1 MIGDRELIMDDLL
14 SKQIP
19 HSIPAEQ
26 AVIGSMLIDGRC
38 VGDVI
43 GVVRPEDFYSTV
55 NRSIFETI
63 FSMFSFAKP
72 IDPVT
77 VLEQMREDGVYTE
90 DSPAYIR
97 DLMLITPTAA
107 NVMEYA
113 WIIKDKALLRGIVDA
128 GNDISSMAVSGEGGA
143 MNILEAAEQKVYRL
157 RSGSSRAELEDIK
170 EIMQDVYKQISEA
183 AKAGAGIPGMTTGFS
198 DLDRIIMGLN
208 KSDLILIA
216 SRPGMGKTSIALNI
230 ALHVA
235 RKSGKTVA
243 VFSLEMS
250 REQLAM
256 RLLSAS
262 SYIDGKKLQ
271 TGRINDDEWKRLAD
285 AAAHISEAKLKI
297 NDDASLTVTEMNAQC
312 RRISDLGL
320 VVIDYMQLMSAAT
333 NERGYRGENRV
344 QIVTEISRTM
354 KVMAKELNVPVICLS
369 QLNRESD
376 KRKLDDRRP
385 QLSDLRESG
394 SIEQDAD
401 IVMGLYRDDYYNKE
415 SEFPNIAECIV
426 LKNRRGETN
435 TVNLRWDPE
444 YTNFSSID
452 MYHED

>member
-1 MIGDRELIMDDLL
+1 MDDLL
-14 SKQIP
+14 SRHTP
-19 HSIPAEQ
+19 HNITAERS
-26 AVIGSMLIDGRC
+26 VLGSMMLDENC

-43 GVVRPEDFYSTV
+43 GIVRPDDFYSTI
-55 NRSIFETI
+55 NKSIFETI
-63 FSMFSFAKP
+63 FSMYSYGKR
-72 IDPVT
+72 IDPIT
-77 VLEQMREDGVYTE
+77 VLEQMREDGSYTDE
-90 DSPAYIR
+90 SNDYIR
-97 DLMLITPTAA
+97 DLMVVTPTAA
-107 NVMEYA
+107 NVVEYS
-113 WIIKDKALLRGIVDA
+113 WIVKDKSLLRSILDA
-128 GNDISSMAVSGEGGA
+128 GNDISSMAISGEGGA
-143 MNILEAAEQKVYRL
+143 MSILDAAEQKVYRL

-170 EIMQDVYKQISEA
+170 KTMLDVVEQIKVA
-183 AKAGAGIPGMTTGFS
+183 AKAGTGIPGMTTGFG

-208 KSDLILIA
+208 DSDLILIA

-235 RKSGKTVA
+235 KKSGKTVA

-271 TGRINDDEWKRLAD
+271 TGRINDDEWKRLAE
-285 AAAHISEAKLKI
+285 AAAQISEAKLKI
-297 NDDASLTVTEMNAQC
+297 NDDASLTVSEMNAQC
-312 RRISDLGL
+312 RRINDLGL

-354 KVMAKELNVPVICLS
+354 KVMAKELKVPVICLS

-444 YTNFSSID
+444 FTNFSSID
-452 MYHED
+452 RYYEE